1 MTVPEASPGK
11 TTVSP
16 AVLTTIAQL
25 SALSVPGVSGLA
37 PVTGGVNRLLRRGP
51 AEGVRIEIEDELVY
65 ADLFLV
71 LKADVNIR
79 EVSRNVQ
86 LQVSRAI
93 QDMVGMEIGAID
105 IHVEDID
112 YGPDGAR

>member
-1 MTVPEASPGK
+1 MTMHDGTPGN

-16 AVLTTIAQL
+16 GVLTTIAQL
-25 SALSVPGVSGLA
+25 AARSVPGVSRLA
-37 PVTGGVNRLLRRGP
+37 PVAGGVNRLFRRGVG
-51 AEGVRIEIEDELVY
+51 EGVRIDVEDNLVN
-65 ADLFLV
+65 ADVYLI

-93 QDMVGMEIGAID
+93 QEMVGMEIGVID
-105 IHVEDID
+105 IHIEDID
-112 YGPDGAR
+112 YENDGAP